1 LITVALTATID
12 STSERVW
19 RALVDP
25 AERPLWDDRILGE
38 IPTPPSRASRR
49 PTPQP
54 AEDPP
59 DVLRRTRW
67 RFRLADIPLVMVDEI
82 LRIEGHDRLYG
93 RISIGSMHF
102 DETITVH
109 AENDPSG
116 PHARLGMKLVTN
128 NSIAVI
134 GELVP
139 RLDVQRLVIE
149 YVDTTLRQV
158 RKHCEAGEALAQGGS
173 TANGTPTSGRAAT

>member
-1 LITVALTATID
+1 LITVALSATID

-38 IPTPPSRASRR
+38 IPTPPSRAPRR
-49 PTPQP
+49 GAPRAADDPQ
-54 AEDPP
+54 

-82 LRIEGHDRLYG
+82 LRVEGHDRLYG

-116 PHARLGMKLVTN
+116 PHARLGMKLVSH

-139 RLDVQRLVIE
+139 RLDVQRLVIG

-158 RKHCEAGEALAQGGS
+158 RKHCEAEESRATGGMP
-173 TANGTPTSGRAAT
+173 AILGGA